1 MPSTLPLPLHAVAK
15 ALPVAALGLLL
26 AVACAPRGGAPAEQ
40 LVALE
45 HRWVEALQRHDT
57 AALDEILADSFVDS
71 TFRGGLRTK
80 REILTGP
87 PAGGPYR
94 SVRLDELAVR
104 RYGTAA
110 VVTGVNVLR
119 GPAGDLARVRFT
131 DVFVVERGRWRAV
144 AAQETLQQR
153 P

>member
-1 MPSTLPLPLHAVAK
+1 MRISSRLAP
-15 ALPVAALGLLL
+15 ALALALL
-26 AVACAPRGGAPAEQ
+26 AAACAPREREPAAS
-40 LVALE
+40 LVEVE
-45 HRWVEALQRHDT
+45 HRWVEALQTHDT
-57 AALDEILADSFVDS
+57 AALDELLADGFVDS

-104 RYGTAA
+104 RYGTTA

-119 GPAGDLARVRFT
+119 GPGGDLARVRFT
-131 DVFVVERGRWRAV
+131 DVFVATHGRWRAV
-144 AAQETLQQR
+144 AAQETLQQQ